1 MLVKT
6 VIEKETVDHKG
17 DPKIVFIMEDDIHG
31 VYQTEVVLDPLHRAF
46 VDTKTVALLDVI
58 KPILL
63 ARFDAW
69 VKVKD
74 KEKQQQEEEEAK
86 KVEANGKT
94 IGNKPK
100 SPFLDFKTGY
110 ELIM

>member
-1 MLVKT
+1 MLIRTT
-6 VIEKETVDHKG
+6 VDKETVDHKG
-17 DPKIVFIMEDDIHG
+17 DPKIIFIMEDDMHG
-31 VYQTEVVLDPLHRAF
+31 LYQTELVLDPLHRAF
-46 VDTKTVALLDVI
+46 LDTKTIPLLDVI

-63 ARFDAW
+63 ARFDSW

-74 KEKQQQEEEEAK
+74 KERQQQEEEEAK
-86 KVEANGKT
+86 KAEANKKT

-100 SPFLDFKTGY
+100 ASFLAFESGQ